1 MFDLALSASSR
12 SSVQLSGSNASLNT
26 ILFLAAIV
34 IIVAGMKVS
43 SPILV
48 PVLLALFIATLSAPP
63 LLWLEKKGLP
73 TFLALLVVISLIFG
87 IGMLLASLVGK
98 SIADF
103 QNQLPVYE
111 QRLEVLFTAT
121 HSTLAKL
128 GIQFQFTDIANVVNP
143 PSVASAVGRVANEIG
158 SLVANAFLIFLM
170 VIFMLFEVSTLPA
183 KLEKII
189 KRPAESMAQ
198 LARFKQN
205 LQRYLVIKS
214 LASLATA
221 ALVWLMLQILGV
233 DFAILWALLAF
244 FLNFVPNIGSIIAA
258 VPAVLITLLQ
268 IDATT
273 ALWVA
278 LGYIAINSIIGSV
291 IEPRVAGRH
300 LGLSPLIVFMSL
312 IFWGWVLG
320 PVGMFLSVPLTMMVR
335 LVAESSEN
343 LKWLAIV
350 LSDRA

>member
-1 MFDLALSASSR
+1 MQSTT
-12 SSVQLSGSNASLNT
+12 SNTSLNT
-26 ILFLAAIV
+26 ILILAAFV
-34 IIVAGMKVS
+34 VIVAGMKVS

-48 PVLLALFIATLSAPP
+48 PILLAIFIATLSAPP

-73 TFLALLVVISLIFG
+73 TVLALLVVISLIFVAG
-87 IGMLLASLVGK
+87 LLLASLAGK
-98 SIADF
+98 SINEF
-103 QNQLPVYE
+103 QQQLPFYE
-111 QRLEVLFTAT
+111 QRLELLVAAAQAT
-121 HSTLAKL
+121 LTNL
-128 GIQFQFTDIANVVNP
+128 GIQIQFADIANAINP
-143 PSVASAVGRVANEIG
+143 NSVATAVGRLVNEIG
-158 SLVANAFLIFLM
+158 ALVANAFLIFLM
-170 VIFMLFEVSTLPA
+170 VIFMLFEVSTLPD
-183 KLEKII
+183 K
-189 KRPAESMAQ
+189 
-198 LARFKQN
+198 LARIMKQPVDSIERLSKFKQN
-205 LQRYLVIKS
+205 LQRYLVIKT
-214 LASLATA
+214 LASAATA
-221 ALVWLMLQILGV
+221 LLVWLMLKFLDV
-233 DFAILWALLAF
+233 DFAILWALFAF

-278 LGYIAINSIIGSV
+278 LGYFLINFLIGSF

-343 LKWLAIV
+343 LRWLAVV

>member
-1 MFDLALSASSR
+1 MQDST
-12 SSVQLSGSNASLNT
+12 SNTTLNT
-26 ILFLAAIV
+26 FLILAAFV

-48 PVLLALFIATLSAPP
+48 PILLAIFIATISAPP
-63 LLWLEKKGLP
+63 LLWLENRGLP

-87 IGMLLASLVGK
+87 VGLLLASLVGR
-98 SIADF
+98 SIAEF
-103 QNQLPVYE
+103 QSQLPIYE
-111 QRLEVLFTAT
+111 QRLEALFSAT
-121 HSTLAKL
+121 HNTLTTL
-128 GIQFQFTDIANVVNP
+128 GIQIQFTDIANSINP
-143 PSVASAVGRVANEIG
+143 HSVATAVGRIANEIG
-158 SLVANAFLIFLM
+158 ALVANALLIFLM
-170 VIFMLFEVSTLPA
+170 VIFMLFEVSTLPE
-183 KLEKII
+183 KLEKIM
-189 KRPAESMAQ
+189 KRPVDSIGKLSQ
-198 LARFKQN
+198 FKQN

-214 LASLATA
+214 VASLATA
-221 ALVWLMLQILGV
+221 LLIWVLLSIIGV

-268 IDATT
+268 LNFTS

-278 LGYIAINSIIGSV
+278 IGYVVINFLIGSV

-300 LGLSPLIVFMSL
+300 LGLSPLIVFLSL
-312 IFWGWVLG
+312 VFWGWILG

-343 LKWLAIV
+343 MKWLAVV
-350 LSDRA
+350 LSDRV